1 MQELIIY
8 FLKASGLLVAFYLS
22 YHLLL
27 RKETFFTSNRWFL
40 LFGLVASALLP
51 LLFFKKI
58 VYIERPKIS
67 LDDLISMSNHSE
79 VLPIKTIAPTL
90 ETIDWFQVVTFGYSI
105 VALLLLVRVIVNIY
119 SISRLLK
126 NKVVQKEN
134 SFSLIDL
141 KEEITPFSFFKYIVF
156 NSSLYSPK
164 ELESILL
171 HEKVHSKQK
180 HSFDVL
186 LAHLFTIVFWINP
199 VVWFYKKAIIQNLE
213 FIADSKAIQ
222 HIEDKKAYQK
232 VLLKVVSHQ
241 NCLTITNHFYQ
252 SLIKKR
258 IVMLNKNQSNKRN
271 SWKYALVLPLL
282 GAFVIFF
289 QMKVVAQEKESKK
302 QEITN
307 KETPFFIV
315 IDKSTSEKD
324 IKEYS
329 TIVKSN
335 YDGNLKFSKIK
346 RNSNGE
352 IIGIK
357 VGFKQKDGR
366 SGATEISGTKPIKTF
381 YFIIK
386 GDEMGFDEMG
396 FERLKKSK
404 NNGNATV
411 SKYPIT
417 DSTVETS
424 NALKSVKITD
434 KDIYIDGVKA
444 TNDEFSQLVP
454 NTIDKVEVNTFEN
467 SFKITTKT
475 INISADNFEVKT
487 ISKEKPLI
495 ILNGK
500 RTLTT
505 LEDLNKLDPN
515 LIQSMNVL
523 KGKNAIE
530 KYGKDGENGAIEIS
544 TKENVDLL
552 KSSSKNEQDRKE
564 EVQSRKNEIQVRKD
578 KIQSRKDEVQARKD
592 EVQARKDNLQA
603 KIDAKK
609 ALKDAEQA
617 KKDAIQAKKDLEQ
630 AKKK

>member
-1 MQELIIY
+1 
-8 FLKASGLLVAFYLS
+8 
-22 YHLLL
+22 LL

-90 ETIDWFQVVTFGYSI
+90 ETIDWFQVVTFGYGI

-156 NSSLYSPK
+156 NSSLYSPN

-186 LAHLFTIVFWINP
+186 LTHLFTIVFWINP

-232 VLLKVVSHQ
+232 ALLKVVSHQ
-241 NCLTITNHFYQ
+241 NCLSITNQFYQ

-271 SWKYALVLPLL
+271 YWKYALVLPLL
-282 GAFVIFF
+282 GAFVLIF
-289 QMKVVAQEKESKK
+289 QLKVVAQERKTTK

-329 TIVKSN
+329 AIVKSN

-357 VGFKQKDGR
+357 VGFTQKDGR

-404 NNGNATV
+404 NNGNVTV

-444 TNDEFSQLVP
+444 TNDEFSELDP
-454 NTIDKVEVNTFEN
+454 NAIDKVEVNTFEN
-467 SFKITTKT
+467 SVKIPTKT

-500 RTLTT
+500 RTLNS

-592 EVQARKDNLQA
+592 EIQARKDEVQARKDEVQA
-603 KIDAKK
+603 R
-609 ALKDAEQA
+609 KDE
-617 KKDAIQAKKDLEQ
+617 IQAKKDLEQ

>member
-1 MQELIIY
+1 METLFI
-8 FLKASGLLVAFYLS
+8 FLVKSSGLIGVFFLS
-22 YHLLL
+22 YHILL
-27 RKETFFTSNRWFL
+27 RKETFFNSNRWFL
-40 LFGLVASALLP
+40 LAGLISSVVLP
-51 LLFFKKI
+51 LVVFTKI
-58 VYIERPKIS
+58 VWVDPTPTNFDWSKIP
-67 LDDLISMSNHSE
+67 MTTPAENEASE
-79 VLPIKTIAPTL
+79 INWYLVFAI
-90 ETIDWFQVVTFGYSI
+90 VYSI
-105 VALLLLVRVIVNIY
+105 GILVFLIKFAFDFYSLSKVLKGKNIQHQADFKFIDVN
-119 SISRLLK
+119 
-126 NKVVQKEN
+126 EN
-134 SFSLIDL
+134 VS
-141 KEEITPFSFFKYIVF
+141 PFSYFNSIVY
-156 NSSLYSPK
+156 NSSLYSAA
-164 ELESILL
+164 ELENILE
-171 HEKVHSKQK
+171 HEKVHSAQN
-180 HSFDVL
+180 HTVDVL
-186 LAHLFTIVFWINP
+186 ISRLFCVVFWFNP
-199 VVWFYKKAIIQNLE
+199 LVWLYKNAIVQNLE
-213 FIADSKAIQ
+213 FIADNEASKNIS
-222 HIEDKKAYQK
+222 DKKAYQLT
-232 VLLKVVSHQ
+232 LLKITTQ
-241 NCLTITNHFYQ
+241 ENCVAITNHFYQ

-258 IVMLNKNQSNKRN
+258 IVMLNKNQSNTRN
-271 SWKYALVLPLL
+271 YWKYALVLPLL
-282 GAFVIFF
+282 GAFVLIF
-289 QMKVVAQEKESKK
+289 QLKVVAQERKTTK

-307 KETPFFIV
+307 EETPFFIV

-324 IKEYS
+324 FKEYS

-352 IIGIK
+352 ILAIK
-357 VGFKQKDGR
+357 VGFTQKDGR

-404 NNGNATV
+404 NNGNVTV

-444 TNDEFSQLVP
+444 TNDEFSELDP
-454 NTIDKVEVNTFEN
+454 NAIDKVEVNTFEN
-467 SFKITTKT
+467 SVKITTKT

-500 RTLTT
+500 RTLNS

-544 TKENVDLL
+544 TKENANGLEMYPT
-552 KSSSKNEQDRKE
+552 KSKKESELDKGEIKNSGYETVSSYKQWLNTYKTLW
-564 EVQSRKNEIQVRKD
+564 
-578 KIQSRKDEVQARKD
+578 QARISL
-592 EVQARKDNLQA
+592 ERM
-603 KIDAKK
+603 KK
-609 ALKDAEQA
+609 QKEQA
-617 KKDAIQAKKDLEQ
+617 KVQLEKAKIALNSKLFS
-630 AKKK
+630 

>member
-1 MQELIIY
+1 
-8 FLKASGLLVAFYLS
+8 
-22 YHLLL
+22 
-27 RKETFFTSNRWFL
+27 
-40 LFGLVASALLP
+40 
-51 LLFFKKI
+51 
-58 VYIERPKIS
+58 
-67 LDDLISMSNHSE
+67 
-79 VLPIKTIAPTL
+79 
-90 ETIDWFQVVTFGYSI
+90 
-105 VALLLLVRVIVNIY
+105 
-119 SISRLLK
+119 
-126 NKVVQKEN
+126 
-134 SFSLIDL
+134 
-141 KEEITPFSFFKYIVF
+141 
-156 NSSLYSPK
+156 
-164 ELESILL
+164 
-171 HEKVHSKQK
+171 
-180 HSFDVL
+180 
-186 LAHLFTIVFWINP
+186 
-199 VVWFYKKAIIQNLE
+199 
-213 FIADSKAIQ
+213 
-222 HIEDKKAYQK
+222 
-232 VLLKVVSHQ
+232 
-241 NCLTITNHFYQ
+241 
-252 SLIKKR
+252 
-258 IVMLNKNQSNKRN
+258 MLNKNQSNKRN
-271 SWKYALVLPLL
+271 YWKYALVLPLL
-282 GAFVIFF
+282 GAFVFFF
-289 QMKVVAQEKESKK
+289 QLKIVAQEKESKK
-302 QEITN
+302 QEITS
-307 KETPFFIV
+307 KEIPFFIV

-357 VGFKQKDGR
+357 VGFTQKDGR

-404 NNGNATV
+404 NNGNVTV

-444 TNDEFSQLVP
+444 TNDEFSELDP
-454 NTIDKVEVNTFEN
+454 NAIDKVEVNTFEN
-467 SFKITTKT
+467 SVKIPTKT

-500 RTLTT
+500 RTLNS

-592 EVQARKDNLQA
+592 EIQARKDEVQARKDEVQA
-603 KIDAKK
+603 R
-609 ALKDAEQA
+609 KDE
-617 KKDAIQAKKDLEQ
+617 IQAKKDLEQ

>member
-1 MQELIIY
+1 
-8 FLKASGLLVAFYLS
+8 
-22 YHLLL
+22 
-27 RKETFFTSNRWFL
+27 
-40 LFGLVASALLP
+40 
-51 LLFFKKI
+51 
-58 VYIERPKIS
+58 
-67 LDDLISMSNHSE
+67 
-79 VLPIKTIAPTL
+79 
-90 ETIDWFQVVTFGYSI
+90 
-105 VALLLLVRVIVNIY
+105 
-119 SISRLLK
+119 
-126 NKVVQKEN
+126 
-134 SFSLIDL
+134 
-141 KEEITPFSFFKYIVF
+141 
-156 NSSLYSPK
+156 LYSDE
-164 ELESILL
+164 ELQSILL
-171 HEKVHSKQK
+171 HEKVHSQQK

-186 LAHLFTIVFWINP
+186 IVKLFCTVFWFNP
-199 VVWFYKKAIIQNLE
+199 FVWLYKKAITQNLE
-213 FIADSKAIQ
+213 YIADQKAIQ
-222 HIEDKKAYQK
+222 LIADKKAYQK
-232 VLLKVVSHQ
+232 ALLKVVSNQ
-241 NCLTITNHFYQ
+241 NCLSITNHFYQ

-258 IVMLNKNQSNKRN
+258 IVMLNKNQSNKRS

-346 RNSNGE
+346 RNSNRE

-444 TNDEFSQLVP
+444 TNDEFSELDP
-454 NTIDKVEVNTFEN
+454 NAIDKVEVNTFEN

-592 EVQARKDNLQA
+592 DLQA